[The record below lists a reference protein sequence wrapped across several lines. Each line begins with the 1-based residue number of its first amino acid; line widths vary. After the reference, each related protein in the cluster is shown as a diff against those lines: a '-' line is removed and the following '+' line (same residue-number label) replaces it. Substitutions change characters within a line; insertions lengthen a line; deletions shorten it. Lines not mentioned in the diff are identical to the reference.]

1 MAKVL
6 AVEIC
11 YTEKD
16 AEDSKTYWGALGYDF
31 LKAFS
36 PPYADIA
43 VYERKNGEQKQLDEK
58 FGGKQPV
65 LLVFEG

>member
-16 AEDSKTYWGALGYDF
+16 VGDSKVYWTALEYN
-31 LKAFS
+31 LLQTFS

>member
-16 AEDSKTYWGALGYDF
+16 ATDSKTYWTALGYS
-31 LKAFS
+31 LKQSFT

-43 VYERKNGEQKQLDEK
+43 IYERKNGEQKQLDEK

-65 LLVFEG
+65 MLVFEA